1 MPINFLEFERRQPH
15 TRVVKMK
22 LSFFA
27 VALFAAAMGAV
38 EAGPVELEP
47 KEAAATPTI
56 TDNDHWVFNIGV
68 PGWFPWMSGD
78 IGLKSVTSNVSV
90 PFDQIITHTA
100 GIALIS
106 AEARKGRFG
115 VYGDLLYT
123 SLSDGIYG
131 DRLVKKAN
139 LTLDEYIADGEVY
152 YRVLEG
158 PSGWLDLRAG
168 ARYTNLFT
176 RLELTAADAK
186 IHQAAAAL
194 ANAIDSDL
202 KGLLERLLQHRL
214 DGNNPPLPVPPLGE
228 EVKRKLLRLI
238 REARQDPLTAQQ
250 KIARVLHNNL
260 NRGFGL
266 TEYWTDPYVGLGGRY
281 NLKEPYYL
289 TGKVD
294 VGGFDVGSKVTVQAY
309 GGLGCQVTRNIY
321 AEVGFRY
328 LYYDYDSDGFL
339 YKVSMYG
346 PQITTGITF

>member
-1 MPINFLEFERRQPH
+1 
-15 TRVVKMK
+15 MK
-22 LSFFA
+22 IKSSFVACALFA
-27 VALFAAAMGAV
+27 VARAV
-38 EAGPVELEP
+38 EAGPIEIEP
-47 KEAAATPTI
+47 KEMAAPPTI
-56 TDNDHWVFNIGV
+56 TNNDHWYFNIGV
-68 PGWFPWMSGD
+68 PGWLPWMSGD
-78 IGLKSVTSNVSV
+78 IGLKGVTSNVVV
-90 PFDQIITHTA
+90 PFDKILTHTA

-115 VYGDLLYT
+115 VYGDLFYT
-123 SLSDGIYG
+123 SLSAGIYG

-139 LTLDEYIADGEVY
+139 LTLDQYIADGEVY

-168 ARYTNLFT
+168 ARYTNMFN

-228 EVKRKLLRLI
+228 EVKRKLLKLI
-238 REARQDPLTAQQ
+238 REARQDPMTAQQ

-266 TEYWTDPYVGLGGRY
+266 TEYWTDPYIGARGRY
-281 NLKEPYYL
+281 NLRKPFYL
-289 TGKVD
+289 IGKVD
-294 VGGFDVGSKVTVQAY
+294 VGGFGVGSDVTVQAY
-309 GGLGCQVTRNIY
+309 GALGCDVTRNIY
-321 AEVGFRY
+321 AEVGCHY

-346 PQITTGITF
+346 PQITAGIQF